1 MGDDALMRELESE
14 LKQHKQENQ
23 QLKENVAELN
33 AQLLKSDLESGR
45 KLLHLTAP
53 NSAQSFAAEIDTMSK
68 DDVILY
74 ILIRHTFRIQNNS
87 FQFHFF

>member
-1 MGDDALMRELESE
+1 MSDDSSLLKELEAE
-14 LKQHKQENQ
+14 LKQYKQENQ

-53 NSAQSFAAEIDTMSK
+53 ISAQSFAAEIDTMSK
-68 DDVILY
+68 DDVNILDS
-74 ILIRHTFRIQNNS
+74 IR
-87 FQFHFF
+87 FFFMIPR